1 PIHPR
6 SDLRRAELVA
16 LVVILGYGIVVR
28 AIYLDRPFHRDAEGV
43 ACFYGQLARNYIRRP
58 FSETKAVPVQSLA
71 LDTPPTFY
79 SHHPPLIP
87 LEIAAVYWTIGF
99 RASSTWLPPDWPVR
113 LPTALFTLACIVT
126 IWRLLRNRGAPR
138 AGMLAAALF

>member
-1 PIHPR
+1 MSVDAARARVWTGVAPPPRKACADTAPPPVTLPALLENPIHPR

-99 RASSTWLPPDWPVR
+99 
-113 LPTALFTLACIVT
+113 
-126 IWRLLRNRGAPR
+126 
-138 AGMLAAALF
+138 